1 MTPQIASACI
11 TAGAVLVG
19 LVLQGLVARSTL
31 RQKQG
36 ADLRQAHWQRIQWA
50 VDKTL
55 SGDPEALEIGMRAL
69 ETLALDEAVGDV
81 DLQVVGTA
89 LDIGDPKLRNA
100 RAALEAADGGPPGG
114 PGDDPAPDGATAA
127 DG

>member
-1 MTPQIASACI
+1 MTPQIVSSCI

-19 LVLQGLVARSTL
+19 LVLQGFVARYTL

-55 SGDPEALEIGMRAL
+55 SGDPEALDVGMRAL
-69 ETLALDEAVGDV
+69 ETLALDETVQEV
-81 DLQVVGTA
+81 DLRVVSAA

-100 RAALEAADGGPPGG
+100 TEALEAEQREQA
-114 PGDDPAPDGATAA
+114 
-127 DG
+127 